1 MSLKNKIKGV
11 IDNYNAEA
19 LFADGLDAAIVGVG
33 KQWDGEYIL
42 VYDSDKCIEILEKK
56 FLKENTELS
65 QEDAYVQAVE
75 WFSYNVECAY
85 VGKNTPIFMS
95 SIESILEK

>member
-1 MSLKNKIKGV
+1 MNKIKGV

-19 LFADGLDAAIVGVG
+19 LFADGLDAAIIGVG
-33 KQWDGEYIL
+33 RQWGSDYVL
-42 VYDSDKCIEILEKK
+42 VYDSDKCIEILEHK
-56 FLKENTELS
+56 FAKEDTELS

-95 SIESILEK
+95 SIKSILEQ